1 MPKRQV
7 AFRFGREHELRYIKE
22 LPRVGDHLRVGERLW
37 IVTSVEDD
45 PVGTSVICERL
56 RDVRVPDQELHHG
69 WRRHGLVEGDGDVSP

>member
-22 LPRVGDHLRVGERLW
+22 LPMVGDHLRVGERLW
-37 IVTSVEDD
+37 IVTSVEGD

-56 RDVRVPDQELHHG
+56 RDVPVPEQELHHE
-69 WRRHGLVEGDGDVSP
+69 WRRQGKGDGDVSP